1 MDINCT
7 YVRPYEIHMS
17 GMVKIYL
24 FSFIYSSYANTIS
37 PYNRRTINVLVSL
50 DHEGNKKTRKLDIYQ
65 AELLYNAELFYAY
78 GFY

>member
-37 PYNRRTINVLVSL
+37 PYNRGTINVLVSL
-50 DHEGNKKTRKLDIYQ
+50 DHEGNKKTRKLVIYQ
-65 AELLYNAELFYAY
+65 AKLLCNAEHS
-78 GFY
+78 